1 MYLRLLS
8 TNKLLKTQN
17 NTQNINLC
25 ALPGFESATPK
36 IVEHSTLFITIW
48 TNYPNRTT
56 WNTHHTCLDRPFF
69 VLMAASFSLNELS
82 ALFIFSCQAI
92 TKVLTSKTINMS
104 VWSLLDGGPS
114 NYSLM
119 FIILFTQNTTYLYY
133 TSLLILI
140 RIKNTA
146 H

>member
-1 MYLRLLS
+1 MYLKLLS
-8 TNKLLKTQN
+8 TNKLLNTQK

-36 IVEHSTLFITIW
+36 IVEHYPIYYYLRKGPIEPLEIHIT
-48 TNYPNRTT
+48 P
-56 WNTHHTCLDRPFF
+56 
-69 VLMAASFSLNELS
+69 VLIGPSLCSWLLHS
-82 ALFIFSCQAI
+82 LWMGYLHYLFIFSCQAI

-104 VWSLLDGGPS
+104 VWSLLDVGPS

-119 FIILFTQNTTYLYY
+119 FIILFTQNFTYLYY

-140 RIKNTA
+140 RIKKTA